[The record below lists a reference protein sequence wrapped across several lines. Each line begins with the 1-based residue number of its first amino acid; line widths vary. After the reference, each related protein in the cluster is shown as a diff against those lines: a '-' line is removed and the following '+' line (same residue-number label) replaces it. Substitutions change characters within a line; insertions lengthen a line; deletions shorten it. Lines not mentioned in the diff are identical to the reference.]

1 MFFSVLQNEARRPQ
15 PEVLYRVFRG
25 KCKCVF
31 SPVLS
36 TGFSDFAHENTE
48 NRCFYPVLPNES
60 DSKTVINFN
69 VMVSRS
75 RF

>member
-1 MFFSVLQNEARRPQ
+1 MIISVLQHESD
-15 PEVLYRVFRG
+15 VV
-25 KCKCVF
+25 

-36 TGFSDFAHENTE
+36 AGFAVFTHEKAE
-48 NRCFYPVLPNES
+48 YRRFSAFLPNES

-69 VMVSRS
+69 VMVNRS